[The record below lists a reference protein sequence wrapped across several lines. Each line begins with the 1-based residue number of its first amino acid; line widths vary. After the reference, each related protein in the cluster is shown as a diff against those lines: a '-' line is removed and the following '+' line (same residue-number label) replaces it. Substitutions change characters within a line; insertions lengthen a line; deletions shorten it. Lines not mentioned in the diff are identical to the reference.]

1 LPASFV
7 EGRNHRHG
15 FNAGGMKEGLFECKI
30 GGWFSLS
37 RIGLRGCLHDLRE
50 ISMNVKRLVGLL
62 VFLAVFSVFPAF
74 SQIPPQVEFF
84 SPQNT
89 VKNVRQVA
97 VRFSEAMVPLGSPKV
112 EAEVFDIDCPEKGVA
127 RWADERNWIYD
138 FDRDLSAG
146 VRCAFRV
153 KAGLKTLA
161 GREIGGQ
168 RLFAFSTGGPAI
180 RQSFP
185 YEGSQYIDDEQIFI
199 LHLDAEAAE
208 DSVLADAS
216 FAVEGLIDR
225 IGVRIISGRQRN
237 EILKARYPRGVPPGS
252 PMLLLQARQRFPAAT
267 RVSLVWGKGVRSKS
281 GVPTEDDQVLPFTTR
296 AAFSVTFS
304 CPREHPQAGCIPIL
318 PMSLAFSA
326 PVARARALQA
336 VLKGPAG
343 ASWKAEVGERDNKE
357 EFLQRVSFRGPF
369 PEKAGFTVEIPK
381 DVTDDAGRRLIN
393 ADKYPLKVRTE
404 EYPPLAKFPARFGII
419 EAKGDPAL
427 PVTLRNLEASVDA
440 KMVRAGNAESGVLQG
455 QTFRITSTRIDGVI
469 QWLRRVNAAKRET
482 SIFDPK
488 PARMS
493 GFTIPKPHGA
503 KAFEVVGIP
512 LKEPGFY
519 VVEIASEPLG
529 AALIGKNSVMYV
541 PTAALVTNLSVH
553 FKWGRDSSLVWV
565 TSLDQAKP
573 VAGAQIQVATCFGQV
588 IWTGVSDANGLA
600 RIDKL
605 PKMNE
610 TPQCGP
616 VPYSSGLF
624 VFAQQGGD
632 MSFIHSSWDD
642 GIEPWRFQL
651 PLDYSPSPVAA
662 HTIFDRQLFRAD
674 ETVHMKHLIRNQ
686 TMYGF
691 APTAAAERPATAV
704 IEHMGSNQQY
714 ELALKWD
721 RNGIAESTWDIPKDA
736 KLGVYRVRL
745 SRGKSNHY
753 ERPLYTGEIRVEEF
767 RVPLMKASIQ
777 PPAEPLIAPARFPVD
792 LTVRYLAGGGAAYQ
806 QVKLRSR
813 VESKPATSF
822 DEFDG
827 FVFANGEIK
836 EGIQRNSSS
845 DEYFYDPGEFTSE
858 SDGATES
865 AAPGAKSKIESIE
878 VKLDKSG
885 VARAT
890 ISRLPPIKAP
900 MEALTELEFSDPSG
914 QIQTVS
920 RRIPLWPANRL
931 VGVKPD
937 SWALSKDNLK
947 FHVAVV
953 DLNGKRTPGAPVK
966 VDLLERR
973 NYAHR
978 KRLVG
983 GLYAYEQVE
992 EVKKLGEV
1000 CAGKSDARGLLICEG
1015 KAPADGNLI
1024 LQASATDEGGRE
1036 TVANADVWVA
1046 GKDQWWFA
1054 QGDHDRMDVLPEKK
1068 GYEPGDV
1075 ARFQVRMPFKQATA
1089 LVTVERE
1096 GIIDAFIKEVSGG
1109 EPVVEIPIR
1118 GNYAPNVFVSVLA
1131 VRGRVNEVQP
1141 TALVDLGRP
1150 AYKLGIAEINV
1161 KWQAHELK
1169 VSVVPERSVYK
1180 VRERAR
1186 VKIVALR
1193 SDGSKPPPG
1202 SEAAI
1207 AAVDEGLLELM
1218 PNKSWDLLA
1227 AMMGRRSYSVTTST
1241 AQMQVIGRRHFGLKA
1256 VAQGGGGGK
1265 MITRE
1270 LFDTL
1275 LYWNA
1280 RVPLD
1285 ANGEAVVE
1293 IPLNDSL
1300 TAFRIAAVVSG
1311 DVGLFGSGTA
1321 SIRSSQDLMLF
1332 AGIAPVAREGDRLK
1346 SEFTVRNA
1354 SDRPMQIHAMARI
1367 AGLDNTQRTAAVKLG
1382 AGEAKEVGWDIQVPI
1397 SASQLVYEVEANESG
1412 GGADRLQ
1419 VTQKI
1424 SAAVPTRTHQATIRQ
1439 VEKNLVLG
1447 IERPKEALPGRGGIN
1462 VSFRPK
1468 LAESLAGVT
1477 EYMRWYPYTC
1487 MEQLTSR
1494 AVALRDEKM
1503 WRANMDALPSYLDS
1517 AGLVKFFPDM
1527 LEGSETL
1534 TSYLLAIAQ
1543 EAGWDIP
1550 AATRARMEVALR
1562 QFIEGKLLRR
1572 SALPTADLALRKMA
1586 AVDALARWGATD
1598 VSLLSSITVDP
1609 NLWPTSGVIDWLNVL
1624 RSMPDVPNREQKI
1637 KQAEQILRA
1646 RLNFQGTTMNFST
1659 EKTDGLWWLMVNG
1672 DVNAVRLILALLPS
1686 EPWKADMPR
1695 LAQGALLRQRKG
1707 AWSSTVAN
1715 AWGVLAFEKFSGT
1728 FESVPVSGESV
1739 AKLSGRSQ
1747 KVEWT
1752 EGAKSVPLSFAWP
1765 AQRDDVVLQHTGAG
1779 KPWVTVQSLAA
1790 LPLKQPLSSG
1800 YKITKQLAPVERKQA
1815 GKWSKGDIVR
1825 VTLELEAQSDMTWV
1839 VVDDPIPAGAT
1850 ILGSGLGRDSQL
1862 ATEGE
1867 KQKGWVWPAYQERTF
1882 EGYRVYYQYVPKGK
1896 WTVEYTMRLN
1906 QAGNFQLPTTRVEA
1920 MYASEMF
1927 GELPQTT
1934 FRVDP

>member
-1 LPASFV
+1 
-7 EGRNHRHG
+7 
-15 FNAGGMKEGLFECKI
+15 
-30 GGWFSLS
+30 
-37 RIGLRGCLHDLRE
+37 
-50 ISMNVKRLVGLL
+50 
-62 VFLAVFSVFPAF
+62 
-74 SQIPPQVEFF
+74 
-84 SPQNT
+84 
-89 VKNVRQVA
+89 
-97 VRFSEAMVPLGSPKV
+97 MVPFGSPKG
-112 EAEVFDIDCPEKGVA
+112 EAEVFDVDCPEKGAA

-138 FDRDLSAG
+138 FDRDLPAG
-146 VRCAFRV
+146 VRCTFRV

-161 GREIGGQ
+161 GREIAEQ

-185 YEGSQYIDDEQIFI
+185 YEGSEYIDDEQIFI
-199 LHLDAEAAE
+199 LQLDAEAAE
-208 DSVLADAS
+208 DSVLGNAS
-216 FAVEGLIDR
+216 FAVEGLVERVGIR
-225 IGVRIISGRQRN
+225 VISGRQRN

-252 PMLLLQARQRFPAAT
+252 VLILLQSRQRFPAAAK
-267 RVSLVWGKGVRSKS
+267 VSLVWGKGVRSKS
-281 GVPTEDDQVLPFTTR
+281 GVPTEDDQVLPFKTR
-296 AAFSVTFS
+296 PAFSVTFS
-304 CPREHPQAGCIPIL
+304 CPRENPQAGCIPIL
-318 PMSLAFSA
+318 PMSLNFSA

-336 VLKGPAG
+336 VLRGPAG

-357 EFLQRVSFRGPF
+357 EFLQRIIFKGPF

-381 DVTDDAGRRLIN
+381 DVTDDADRRLIN

-440 KMVRAGNAESGVLQG
+440 RMMQAGNTESGVLQG
-455 QTFRITSTRIDGVI
+455 QTFRITSSRIDGVI

-488 PARMS
+488 PARMT
-493 GFTIPKPHGA
+493 GFTIPKPGGA

-519 VVEIASEPLG
+519 VVEIVSEMLG

-553 FKWGRDSSLVWV
+553 FKWGREASLVWV

-573 VAGAQIQVATCFGQV
+573 VAGAQIQIATCAGQ
-588 IWTGVSDANGLA
+588 ILWTGRSDANGLA

-610 TPQCGP
+610 APQCGP
-616 VPYSSGLF
+616 VPYGSGLF
-624 VFAQQGGD
+624 VFAQLGGD

-651 PLDYSPSPVAA
+651 PLDYWSSPVAA
-662 HTIFDRQLFRAD
+662 HTIFDRPLFRAG
-674 ETVHMKHLIRNQ
+674 ETVHMKHLVRNRI
-686 TMYGF
+686 MDGF
-691 APTAAAERPATAV
+691 GETGASERPTVAV

-714 ELALKWD
+714 ELALKWEK
-721 RNGIAESTWDIPKDA
+721 NGSAESTWNIPKDA

-745 SRGKSNHY
+745 SRGKNDY
-753 ERPLYTGEIRVEEF
+753 RERTLYTGEIRVEEY

-777 PPAEPLIAPARFPVD
+777 PPAEALIAPAQVAVD

-813 VESKPATSF
+813 VEAAPAAFF

-827 FVFANGEIK
+827 FTFANGEIK

-845 DEYFYDPGEFTSE
+845 DEYFYDPAEFASE
-858 SDGATES
+858 GDGAAES
-865 AAPGAKSKIESIE
+865 AGAGAKSKIESIE

-885 VARAT
+885 AARAT
-890 ISRLPPIKAP
+890 ISKLPPIKAP
-900 MEALTELEFSDPSG
+900 MEALTELEFNDPNG
-914 QIQTVS
+914 QIQTVA
-920 RRIPLWPANRL
+920 RRIPLWPASRL
-931 VGVKPD
+931 VGIKPD
-937 SWALSKDNLK
+937 SWALSRDNLK

-953 DLNGKRTPGAPVK
+953 DLSGKPVAGAPIK
-966 VDLLERR
+966 VELLERR

-983 GLYAYEQVE
+983 GLYAYEQIE
-992 EVKKLGEV
+992 EVKRLGDA
-1000 CAGKSDARGLLICEG
+1000 CAGKSDTRGLVICAG
-1015 KAPADGNLI
+1015 KAPAEGNLI
-1024 LQASATDEGGRE
+1024 LQARAVDERGRE
-1036 TVANADVWVA
+1036 TTANADVWIA

-1068 GYEPGDV
+1068 RYEPGDV

-1096 GIIDAFIKEVSGG
+1096 GVIDAFIKELDGS
-1109 EPVVEIPIR
+1109 EPVIEIPIR

-1131 VRGRVNEVQP
+1131 VRGRMNDVQP

-1169 VSVVPERSVYK
+1169 VSVLPERSVYK
-1180 VRERAR
+1180 VRDRAR

-1227 AMMGRRSYSVTTST
+1227 AMMGRRSYSVATST

-1311 DVGLFGSGTA
+1311 DVGLFGSGAA

-1367 AGLDNTQRTAAVKLG
+1367 AGLDNTPRTAVVKLS
-1382 AGEAKEVGWDIQVPI
+1382 AGEAKEVGWDIQVPAG
-1397 SASQLVYEVEANESG
+1397 ASQLVYEVEANESG
-1412 GGADRLQ
+1412 GGADRLR
-1419 VTQKI
+1419 VTQKV
-1424 SAAVPTRTHQATIRQ
+1424 AQAVPTRTYQATIRQ
-1439 VEKNLVLG
+1439 VDKSFVLG
-1447 IERPKEALPGRGGIN
+1447 VERPKEALPGRGGIN

-1503 WRANMDALPSYLDS
+1503 WRANMDALPSYLDA

-1543 EAGWDIP
+1543 EASWDIP
-1550 AATRARMEVALR
+1550 AASRTRMETALR
-1562 QFIEGKLLRR
+1562 EFVEGKLVRR

-1586 AVDALARWGATD
+1586 AIDALSRWGAAD
-1598 VSLLSSITVDP
+1598 ASLLSSIAVEA

-1624 RSMPDVPNREQKI
+1624 RRLPDVPNREQKI
-1637 KQAEQILRA
+1637 RQAEQILRA

-1659 EKTDGLWWLMVNG
+1659 EKSDGLWWLMING
-1672 DVNAVRLILALLPS
+1672 DVNAMRLILALLPS
-1686 EPWKADMPR
+1686 EPWQADMPR
-1695 LAQGALLRQRKG
+1695 LVQGALLRQRKG

-1715 AWGVLAFEKFSGT
+1715 AWGVLAFEKFSKT

-1752 EGAKSVPLSFAWP
+1752 EGTKRTTLSFSWP
-1765 AQRDDVVLQHTGAG
+1765 SQREDVALQHVGAG
-1779 KPWVTVQSLAA
+1779 KPWATVQSLAA

-1800 YKITKQLAPVERKQA
+1800 YKIVKQLAPVERKQA
-1815 GKWSKGDIVR
+1815 GKWSRGDIVR
-1825 VTLELEAQSDMTWV
+1825 VTLEIEAQSDMTWV

-1850 ILGSGLGRDSQL
+1850 ILGSRLGRDSQF

-1867 KQKGWVWPAYQERTF
+1867 RQKGWVWPAYQERSF
-1882 EGYRVYYQYVPKGK
+1882 EAYRVYYRYMPKGK
-1896 WTVEYTMRLN
+1896 WTVQYTLRLN
-1906 QAGNFQLPTTRVEA
+1906 QVGTFQLPTTRVEA
-1920 MYASEMF
+1920 MYAGEMF

>member
-1 LPASFV
+1 
-7 EGRNHRHG
+7 
-15 FNAGGMKEGLFECKI
+15 
-30 GGWFSLS
+30 
-37 RIGLRGCLHDLRE
+37 
-50 ISMNVKRLVGLL
+50 MNVKRLVGLPVL
-62 VFLAVFSVFPAF
+62 LAVFSGFSAF
-74 SQIPPQVEFF
+74 SQTPPQVEFF

-97 VRFSEAMVPLGSPKV
+97 VRFSEAMVSLGSPQV
-112 EAEVFDIDCPEKGVA
+112 DAEVFEIDCPEKGAA

-138 FDRDLSAG
+138 FDRDLPAG

-153 KAGLKTLA
+153 KAGLRSLA
-161 GREIGGQ
+161 GREIAGQ

-185 YEGSQYIDDEQIFI
+185 YEGSEYIDDEQIFI
-199 LHLDAEAAE
+199 LQLDAEAAE
-208 DSVLADAS
+208 DSVLANAS
-216 FAVEGLIDR
+216 FAVEGLVER
-225 IGVRIISGRQRN
+225 VGVRIVSGRQRN
-237 EILKARYPRGVPPGS
+237 AILKARYPRGVPPGS
-252 PMLLLQARQRFPAAT
+252 WLLLIQSRQRFPAAAK
-267 RVSLVWGKGVRSKS
+267 VSLVWGKGIRSKS
-281 GVPTEDDQVLPFTTR
+281 GVAREDDQVLPFKTR
-296 AAFSVTFS
+296 PAFSVTFS
-304 CPREHPQAGCIPIL
+304 CPRENPQAGCIPIL
-318 PMSLAFSA
+318 PMSLNFSA
-326 PVARARALQA
+326 PVARGRALQA

-343 ASWKAEVGERDNKE
+343 ATWKAEIGERDNKE
-357 EFLQRVSFRGPF
+357 EFLQRIIFKAPF
-369 PEKAGFTVEIPK
+369 PEKAGFTVEIPR

-404 EYPPLAKFPARFGII
+404 EYPPLAKFAARFGII
-419 EAKGDPAL
+419 EAQGDAAL

-440 KMVRAGNAESGVLQG
+440 KMLRAGNRESGVIKG

-469 QWLRRVNAAKRET
+469 TWLRRVASAKRET
-482 SIFDPK
+482 SIFDPR
-488 PARMS
+488 PARTT
-493 GFTIPKPHGA
+493 GFTIPKPQGA

-519 VVEIASEPLG
+519 VVEIASEMLG
-529 AALIGKNSVMYV
+529 AALIGKNSTLYV
-541 PTAALVTNLSVH
+541 PTAALVTNLAVH

-565 TSLDQAKP
+565 TSLDQATP
-573 VAGAQIQVATCFGQV
+573 VGGAQIQIATCAGQV
-588 IWTGVSDANGLA
+588 IWTGVSDAHGLA

-605 PKMNE
+605 PRMSAA
-610 TPQCGP
+610 PQCGP
-616 VPYSSGLF
+616 VPYGSGLF
-624 VFAQQGGD
+624 VFAQRDGD

-651 PLDYSPSPVAA
+651 PLDYWSSPMAA
-662 HTIFDRQLFRAD
+662 HTIFDRPLFRAG
-674 ETVHMKHLIRNQ
+674 ETVHMKHLIRNRI
-686 TMYGF
+686 MDGF
-691 APTAAAERPATAV
+691 GETAAGERPAVAV
-704 IEHMGSNQQY
+704 IEHRGSNQQY
-714 ELALKWD
+714 ELALKWEK
-721 RNGIAESTWDIPKDA
+721 NGSAESTWNIPKDA

-745 SRGKSNHY
+745 ARAKNDYREGA
-753 ERPLYTGEIRVEEF
+753 LYTGEIRVEEY

-777 PPAEPLIAPARFPVD
+777 PPAEALIAPAQFPVD

-813 VESKPATSF
+813 VEAKPATFF

-827 FVFANGEIK
+827 FTFANGEIP
-836 EGIQRNSSS
+836 EGIQRRSSG
-845 DEYFYDPGEFTSE
+845 DEYFYDGGELE
-858 SDGATES
+858 SDGAGAS
-865 AAPGAKSKIESIE
+865 AASGARSKIESIE

-885 VARAT
+885 AARAT
-890 ISRLPPIKAP
+890 IARLPPIKAP
-900 MEALTELEFSDPSG
+900 MEALAELEFNDPSG

-920 RRIPLWPANRL
+920 RRIALWPASRL
-931 VGVKPD
+931 VGIKPD
-937 SWALSKDNLK
+937 SWALSRDHLK
-947 FHVAVV
+947 FHVATV
-953 DLNGKRTPGAPVK
+953 DLTGKPVAGAPVK

-1000 CAGKSDARGLLICEG
+1000 CAGKSDARGLVICEG
-1015 KAPADGNLI
+1015 KAPAEGNLI
-1024 LQASATDEGGRE
+1024 LQARAADERGRE
-1036 TVANADVWVA
+1036 TAANADVWVA
-1046 GKDQWWFA
+1046 GKDPWWFS

-1068 GYEPGDV
+1068 RYEPGEV

-1096 GIIDAFIKEVSGG
+1096 GIIDAFIKEIAGS

-1131 VRGRVNEVQP
+1131 VRGRVNEIQP

-1150 AYKLGIAEINV
+1150 AYKLGIAEIDV

-1169 VSVVPERSVYK
+1169 VSVLPERSVYK

-1227 AMMGRRSYSVTTST
+1227 AMMGRRSYSVATST

-1285 ANGEAVVE
+1285 ASGEAVVE

-1311 DVGLFGSGTA
+1311 DAGLFGSGSATL
-1321 SIRSSQDLMLF
+1321 RSSQDLMLF

-1346 SEFTVRNA
+1346 SEFTLRNA

-1367 AGLDNTQRTAAVKLG
+1367 AGLDNAPRTAAVKLG
-1382 AGEAKEVGWDIQVPI
+1382 AGEAREIGWDIQVPI
-1397 SASQLVYEVEANESG
+1397 GADRLVYEIEASESG
-1412 GGADRLQ
+1412 GGVDRLRIA
-1419 VTQKI
+1419 QKI
-1424 SAAVPTRTHQATIRQ
+1424 SAAVPTRTYQATIRQ
-1439 VEKNLVLG
+1439 VDKNFVLG
-1447 IERPKEALPGRGGIN
+1447 VERPKDALPGRGGIN

-1468 LAESLAGVT
+1468 LAESLAGVA
-1477 EYMRWYPYTC
+1477 EFMRWYPYTC

-1527 LEGSETL
+1527 TEGSEVL

-1550 AATRARMEVALR
+1550 AATRARMETALR
-1562 QFIEGKLLRR
+1562 QFVEGKLLRR

-1586 AVDALARWGATD
+1586 AIDALARWDAAD
-1598 VSLLSSITVDP
+1598 ASLLSSIAVDA

-1624 RSMPDVPNREQKI
+1624 RRLPEVPNREQKI
-1637 KQAEQILRA
+1637 QQAEQILRA
-1646 RLNFQGTTMNFST
+1646 RLNFQGTAMNFST

-1686 EPWKADMPR
+1686 EPWQADMAR
-1695 LAQGALLRQRKG
+1695 LAQGALLRQRRG
-1707 AWSSTVAN
+1707 AWGSTVAN
-1715 AWGVLAFEKFSGT
+1715 AWGVLAFEKFSRT
-1728 FESVPVSGESV
+1728 FESTPVAGES
-1739 AKLSGRSQ
+1739 AARLSGRSQ
-1747 KVEWT
+1747 KVAWSE
-1752 EGAKSVPLSFAWP
+1752 ARRAPLY
-1765 AQRDDVVLQHTGAG
+1765 R
-1779 KPWVTVQSLAA
+1779 
-1790 LPLKQPLSSG
+1790 LPG
-1800 YKITKQLAPVERKQA
+1800 
-1815 GKWSKGDIVR
+1815 
-1825 VTLELEAQSDMTWV
+1825 
-1839 VVDDPIPAGAT
+1839 
-1850 ILGSGLGRDSQL
+1850 
-1862 ATEGE
+1862 
-1867 KQKGWVWPAYQERTF
+1867 
-1882 EGYRVYYQYVPKGK
+1882 
-1896 WTVEYTMRLN
+1896 RLN
-1906 QAGNFQLPTTRVEA
+1906 AR
-1920 MYASEMF
+1920 MS
-1927 GELPQTT
+1927 
-1934 FRVDP
+1934 